1 MKDKIIDAISVE
13 ELVSSTQYKDN
24 EYYLSKDFLEAV
36 KTEGNISYH
45 LGKLFELFNKQ
56 YIRIPDQKKINLYQE
71 IKEDLDFY
79 TENKFILLDER
90 PSEDGLAIAL
100 TIRYKTI
107 IGEMKAPVFN
117 FADTLELLFENYKDF
132 FSEVDNGY
140 VKFCFTVKLYE
151 QMKVLNFEKELELQ
165 AIKYKVLISENIL
178 N

>member
-79 TENKFILLDER
+79 KENKFILLDER

-140 VKFCFTVKLYE
+140 VKFCLTVKLYE
-151 QMKVLNFEKELELQ
+151 QMKMLDFEKELELQ